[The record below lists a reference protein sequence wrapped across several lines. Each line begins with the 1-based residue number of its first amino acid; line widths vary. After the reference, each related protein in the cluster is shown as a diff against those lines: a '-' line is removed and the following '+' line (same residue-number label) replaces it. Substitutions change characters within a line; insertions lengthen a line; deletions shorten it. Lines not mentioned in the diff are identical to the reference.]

1 MDRYRAPGR
10 VQDGKLTVNQGRL
23 RAALAAMKDGDVVVT
38 VQRKRPSRTVNQNAY
53 YWGVVLKAIADETG
67 QDIESIHE
75 AMKRECNA
83 VRVEMANRSTGE
95 MFDAWV
101 GGSTASLNVN
111 DFYDYVERCR
121 AWAGTFLGLEI
132 PDPDTETA

>member
-1 MDRYRAPGR
+1 MDTYRAPGR
-10 VQDGKLTVNQGRL
+10 VVDGKLTVNQTRL

-53 YWGVVLKAIADETG
+53 YWGVVIKAISDETG
-67 QDIESIHE
+67 QGLESIHE
-75 AMKRECNA
+75 FLKRECNA
-83 VRVEMANRSTGE
+83 QHVEMTNRTTGE
-95 MFDAWV
+95 QYDAWI

-121 AWAGTFLGLEI
+121 AWAGTFLGLTI
-132 PDPDTETA
+132 PDPES